1 MSPPL
6 ALRIPCWL
14 PKAIAGICIASAAT
28 GIMVLAGWY
37 ADIDAFKRVLP
48 GLVSMNPLTA
58 VAFVFA
64 SLALW
69 LRRTPL
75 PAGSKAGARAAS
87 LAAAIVAG
95 IGLAKLGMYAGWWD
109 VRIDQWLFTA
119 KLDDDT
125 TPFPNRMAPNTAL
138 NFLLL
143 GSALL
148 FPDALTRRG
157 GRPGEWLAL
166 VVAAISLLAL
176 MGYAYEVRWLYG
188 IAAFIPM
195 ALHTALLF
203 HLLALGALLARP
215 ARGFVGLFLSDS
227 PGGSL
232 MRALLP
238 GTVTILFVVGWLQL
252 EGERRGVYGTE
263 LGVALHALANIV
275 LFGAMI
281 WWCARSLHRADQ
293 ARRREEA
300 ERERFFTLSLDLL
313 AIAGLDGYFK
323 RVNPAFAE
331 ILGHRTDALL
341 AHPFL
346 DFVHP
351 EDREATLAEI
361 AKLKQGAP
369 TLHFENR
376 YRCADGTWR
385 WISWKSQPYP
395 EEGLM
400 YATGH
405 DVTDARATEDAIREL
420 NRNLEQRALQL
431 EEANR
436 ELEAFS
442 YSVSHDLRAPLRHI
456 QGYAEML
463 DSATRGQLAEKPARY
478 LRTISTAAEEM
489 GRLIDDLLAF
499 SRMGRTELHQTRVVL
514 EPMLREIVA
523 GFESLTRGRDIEWR
537 LAPVPDVLGDGAMI
551 RQVLANLVGNALK
564 YTRKRERT
572 VIEFD
577 HAGDE
582 HGLPVFRIR
591 DNGAG
596 FDMQYAHKLFG
607 VFQRLHRSDEF
618 EGTGIGLAL
627 VRRIVARHGGR
638 VWAEGAVDTGATF
651 YFTLPPAGGA
661 PAPQIPAS

>member
-1 MSPPL
+1 MSPPFAARMPL
-6 ALRIPCWL
+6 WL
-14 PKAIAGICIASAAT
+14 PKALAGICIASAAT
-28 GIMVLAGWY
+28 AIVVLAGWS
-37 ADIDAFKRVLP
+37 ADIDSFKRILP

-58 VAFVFA
+58 VAFVVA
-64 SLALW
+64 SFALW
-69 LRRTPL
+69 LRRKPPTS
-75 PAGSKAGARAAS
+75 ASVAGARAAS
-87 LAAAIVAG
+87 VAAAIVAA
-95 IGLAKLGMYAGWWD
+95 IGLGKLGMYAGWWD
-109 VRIDQWLFTA
+109 LRMDQWLFAA
-119 KLDDDT
+119 KLDDDAS
-125 TPFPNRMAPNTAL
+125 PFPNRMAPNTAL
-138 NFLLL
+138 NFFLL

-148 FPDALTRRG
+148 IPDALTRRG

-166 VVAAISLLAL
+166 GVAVISLLAL
-176 MGYAYEVRWLYG
+176 MGYAYEVRWFYG

-203 HLLALGALLARP
+203 HLLAIGTLFSRP
-215 ARGFVGLFLSDS
+215 DRGFVGLFLSES
-227 PGGSL
+227 PGGAL
-232 MRALLP
+232 MRTLLP

-252 EGERRGVYGTE
+252 EGERRGLYGTE
-263 LGVALHALANIV
+263 LGVALHALVNIV

-281 WWCARSLHRADQ
+281 WWCARSLHRTDE

-300 ERERFFTLSLDLL
+300 ERERFFALSLDLL

-331 ILGHRTDALL
+331 ILGHPTQTLL

-351 EDREATLAEI
+351 DDREATLAEI
-361 AKLKQGAP
+361 GKLKEGAP

-385 WISWKSQPYP
+385 WISWKTQPYP
-395 EEGLM
+395 DERLL

-405 DVTDARATEDAIREL
+405 DVTAERAAGDAIREL
-420 NRNLEQRALQL
+420 NRSLEQRALQL

-463 DSATRGQLAEKPARY
+463 ESATRGQLAEKPARY
-478 LRTISTAAEEM
+478 LRTIATAGEEM

-499 SRMGRTELHQTRVVL
+499 SRMGRTELHQTRVAL
-514 EPMLREIVA
+514 EPMLRDTLA
-523 GFESLTRGRDIEWR
+523 GFETLTRGRDIEWR
-537 LAPVPDVLGDGAMI
+537 TSPLPDVLGDAAMI

-564 YTRKRERT
+564 YTRNRERT

-577 HAGDE
+577 HAGEE

-618 EGTGIGLAL
+618 EGTGIGLAI

-638 VWAEGAVDTGATF
+638 VWAEGSVGTGATF
-651 YFTLPPAGGA
+651 YFTLPPTGGT
-661 PAPQIPAS
+661 PTPQTANP